1 MPRVSGRL
9 LDSAG
14 MRYDLYATPAAAN
27 ETLHPVCERESVC
40 VCVSERE
47 SARARARA

>member
-27 ETLHPVCERESVC
+27 ETLHPVCESER
-40 VCVSERE
+40 ERE
-47 SARARARA
+47 SARVRAREIVCV